1 MMNDEDAPIVS
12 EHMLDERKM
21 KEKRRARTFVE
32 VRFQVI
38 MCVVIL
44 FVGLAYDVAVFAR
57 WGRTL
62 PGQI

>member
-32 VRFQVI
+32 VRFQVN
-38 MCVVIL
+38 MCVDVL
-44 FVGLAYDVAVFAR
+44 GLVYDFAEFAR

>member
-32 VRFQVI
+32 VRFQVRTHFI
-38 MCVVIL
+38 FFLTFLLDRFIIAMCFL
-44 FVGLAYDVAVFAR
+44 VGKIDS
-57 WGRTL
+57 
-62 PGQI
+62 